1 MKQTDSRLL
10 WGWKKGKMSV
20 FSMDA
25 DFCISLVLLKFNLH
39 TDMSAFVVGSYTLKL
54 TLSHGFRGLI

>member
-1 MKQTDSRLL
+1 
-10 WGWKKGKMSV
+10 MSV

-39 TDMSAFVVGSYTLKL
+39 TDMSAFVDINPETHAV
-54 TLSHGFRGLI
+54 SHGICSALEV